1 MLNRNHYWVFIQL
14 GLHPVGYGATFLV
27 FKGAGFTTAYYDGNL
42 GIATLC
48 FQGGGNAGA
57 AGTWVPYGNLGIST
71 SKSVGV
77 GTVGMGVT
85 SLQGGVKG
93 ASSGI
98 GNSFSGLYIGN
109 GMMVVDNAL
118 NGNHYIGT
126 SYNGL
131 MAGPVTI
138 NGVLT
143 VDGNYVVV

>member
-1 MLNRNHYWVFIQL
+1 MKYSYYGIQARL
-14 GLHPVGYGATFLV
+14 
-27 FKGAGFTTAYYDGNL
+27 FTNEVLSVT
-42 GIATLC
+42 
-48 FQGGGNAGA
+48 GGGNAGA
-57 AGTWVPYGNLGIST
+57 AGTWVPFGDAGIAT
-71 SKSVGV
+71 TKSVGV
-77 GTVGMGVT
+77 GTIGMGVT
-85 SLQGGVKG
+85 SLQGGTKG

-98 GNSFSGLYIGN
+98 GNSFRGLYIGN
-109 GMMVVDNAL
+109 GMMVVDNTL